1 MCYQQHTAN
10 IPITKNITFQCAPIF
25 NFKCLIY
32 IKDFCVALND
42 CPSVAKVLF
51 KYRCWTELALY
62 FEQYIFAVQ
71 HRYRSNNHPMCI
83 CRYVG

>member
-62 FEQYIFAVQ
+62 FEQYIHICSAAQ
-71 HRYRSNNHPMCI
+71 IQIKQPSNVYM
-83 CRYVG
+83 